1 MPIPKKKESP
11 QVLSA
16 KEKIY
21 NQVLEWI
28 VDGTLAPQEK
38 LNEADLA
45 AYFSTSRTPVREAL
59 MLLAEHGYAQ
69 VIPARGSFVSQISV
83 SEADILYE
91 AMNAIETQIVLLACE
106 KRTGS
111 DIDRLEQLNR
121 SCEAAVAADDTAK
134 FLQCDRAFHSAIAD
148 IAANPY
154 LSQYLRQLQP
164 HTYRYEYLIEK
175 TGGYDRGPSV
185 KAHCGL
191 IEAIR
196 AKDAANVAKALEEHW
211 TGQYR
216 EMRPDIL
223 KVIQEKDPE

>member
-1 MPIPKKKESP
+1 MPIPSKKESP

-21 NQVLEWI
+21 NQILEWI

-106 KRTGS
+106 KRTEP
-111 DIDRLEQLNR
+111 DVARLEQLNR
-121 SCEAAVAADDTAK
+121 SCEAAVAANDTAG
-134 FLQCDRAFHSAIAD
+134 FLKCDRAFHSAIAD

-175 TGGYDRGPSV
+175 AGGYDRLRSV
-185 KAHCGL
+185 TAHSGL

-196 AKDAANVAKALEEHW
+196 AKDAANVAKTLEEHW
-211 TGQYR
+211 VEQYQKI
-216 EMRPDIL
+216 RPDIL
-223 KVIQEKDPE
+223 VILHEKDPE

>member
-1 MPIPKKKESP
+1 MPIPRKKESP

-69 VIPARGSFVSQISV
+69 IIPARGSFVSPISV

-91 AMNAIETQIVLLACE
+91 AMN
-106 KRTGS
+106 
-111 DIDRLEQLNR
+111 
-121 SCEAAVAADDTAK
+121 AADDTAK

-185 KAHCGL
+185 KAHRGL